1 LIWLKHLSRY
11 RITLALIVTLW
22 IIGASEASA
31 AIEANNAI
39 ERIINLYRDNVQAW
53 QTSLTSYA
61 VSLFW
66 ILAGIEFVW
75 TAIRLTLKGA
85 EMNDFLA
92 ELVNRI
98 LFIGFFYTLLL
109 HSAEWTGAIVQSFRE
124 AANSASSAAGGSSG
138 ISPANIIDNA
148 IIIVSKLLQST
159 TILNPADALV
169 SGISAIVILGCFAL
183 MAASLIEALIESY
196 IVLSA
201 GVIFMGFGGSSW
213 TSEYAKKILIYAV
226 SVGAKLFVIQLI
238 MGLGETL
245 IEQLATE
252 FDGSRI
258 EDVLVMVGVSV
269 VMFVICRNIPQIVQ
283 GLVNGT
289 SFGSGNTLSAAVS
302 AGVAAGI
309 AAVAG
314 GGYSAAGAAKLASEQ
329 LKAEDANGTAP
340 ESKLARAAAW
350 TGKAVKNLGQ
360 ASIEDVGG
368 RLSGRPSHGTM
379 GGRMGRSMTYKAKDL
394 AAERQKPKEP
404 VGTAHSTNGTQPGN
418 IIRPQ

>member
-1 LIWLKHLSRY
+1 MKAIKLILMLFVP
-11 RITLALIVTLW
+11 LFLLFN
-22 IIGASEASA
+22 GEASA
-31 AIEANNAI
+31 AVGIDNAI
-39 ERIINLYRDNVQAW
+39 DRILDLYQGNAQAW
-53 QTSLTSYA
+53 ESSLRNYA
-61 VSLFW
+61 LSLFW

-85 EMNDFLA
+85 DMSEFLA

-109 HSAEWTGAIVQSFRE
+109 HSAEWTGAIVQSFRD
-124 AANSASSAAGGSSG
+124 AAATASSAAGGGSG
-138 ISPANIIDNA
+138 ISPSNIIENA
-148 IIIVSKLLQST
+148 IRIVSKLMQST
-159 TILNPADALV
+159 TMLNPVDALI

-213 TSEYAKKILIYAV
+213 TSEYAKKILVYAV

-252 FDGSRI
+252 FDGSRL

-302 AGVAAGI
+302 AGVAAGV

-340 ESKLARAAAW
+340 ESKLARAASW

-379 GGRMGRSMTYKAKDL
+379 GGRMGRSMNYKAKDL

-404 VGTAHSTNGTQPGN
+404 AVPTPAN

>member
-1 LIWLKHLSRY
+1 LIWLKHLSKH
-11 RITLALIVTLW
+11 RITLALIVILW
-22 IIGASEASA
+22 LVGASEASA

-109 HSAEWTGAIVQSFRE
+109 HSAEWTGAIVQSFRD
-124 AANSASSAAGGSSG
+124 AANSASNAAGGSSG

-213 TSEYAKKILIYAV
+213 TSDYAKKILIYAV
-226 SVGAKLFVIQLI
+226 SVGAKLFVLQLI

-302 AGVAAGI
+302 AGVAAGV

-340 ESKLARAAAW
+340 ESKLARAASW

-379 GGRMGRSMTYKAKDL
+379 GGRIGRSMSYKARDL

-404 VGTAHSTNGTQPGN
+404 VGTANATNGTQPGN